1 MSSNCKT
8 NLLSNTI
15 ILAVIV
21 AAIFLINVSL
31 KLKLAISGIFVAII
45 VVNIILIFKH
55 CPKKKVSESFKDS
68 SNFNDRFFYD
78 NLVLEPKGDSTWR
91 HPPSNLPL
99 LDPNQIYTPQGTP
112 TNLDPKNNVA
122 NGYNQVGPSV
132 DGLADSPKSL
142 FTFSYNQCR
151 PECCPST
158 YSCDR
163 GCICTN
169 EQQRK
174 FINQRG
180 IVNMPKD
187 TQREY

>member
-1 MSSNCKT
+1 MNCQT
-8 NLLSNTI
+8 NILSNTI
-15 ILAVIV
+15 ILAIIT

-31 KLKLAISGIFVAII
+31 KLKLVIAGIFVVII
-45 VVNIILIFKH
+45 IVNIILIFKY
-55 CPKKKVSESFKDS
+55 CPSKKKPLESFYQ
-68 SNFNDRFFYD
+68 SNNINNRISYD
-78 NLVLEPKGDSTWR
+78 NLILRPSESDWR
-91 HPPSNLPL
+91 HEPSNLPL
-99 LDPNQIYTPQGTP
+99 LNPNQVYTPQGTP
-112 TNLDPKNNVA
+112 TNLDPKNNA
-122 NGYNQVGPSV
+122 SNGYNSTGPSV
-132 DGLADSPKSL
+132 DGLDKSPKSL

-180 IVNMPKD
+180 IVNIPKD
-187 TQREY
+187 TTREF

>member
-1 MSSNCKT
+1 MKTNCKT
-8 NLLSNTI
+8 NILGNTI
-15 ILAVIV
+15 ILAIIT

-31 KLKLAISGIFVAII
+31 QLKLVIAGIFLVII
-45 VVNIILIFKH
+45 IINIVLIFKY
-55 CPKKKVSESFKDS
+55 CPKNKKNMESF
-68 SNFNDRFFYD
+68 SNLSNINDRISYD
-78 NLVLEPKGDSTWR
+78 NLILRPSKSCWR
-91 HPPSNLPL
+91 HSPSNLPL
-99 LDPNQIYTPQGTP
+99 LNPNQVYTPQGTP
-112 TNLDPKNNVA
+112 INLDPKNDSP
-122 NGYNQVGPSV
+122 NGYNETGPSV
-132 DGLADSPKSL
+132 DGNPNSPKSL

-180 IVNMPKD
+180 IVNMPKG